1 MDEQK
6 GRALDARF
14 LVDGGNI
21 LLIEQEPLE
30 KIKTDVDAVKGVLE
44 NLDPAHVA
52 IAVKAI
58 PILLPHAIDH
68 HTPKLERFLKPGA
81 YVIFHL
87 LKPSLSSH

>member
-1 MDEQK
+1 M
-6 GRALDARF
+6 
-14 LVDGGNI
+14 VDGGNI

-30 KIKTDVDAVKGVLE
+30 KIKTDVDAVKRVLE
-44 NLDPAHVA
+44 NLDPAHFA

-81 YVIFHL
+81 NVIFHL
-87 LKPSLSSH
+87 QIFHKYCVIK

>member
-1 MDEQK
+1 M
-6 GRALDARF
+6 
-14 LVDGGNI
+14 VDGDNI

-44 NLDPAHVA
+44 NLDPEHVA

-68 HTPKLERFLKPGA
+68 HTPKLERFIKPGA
-81 YVIFHL
+81 YVIFL
-87 LKPSLSSH
+87 FNSPVNIKYFKKASF